1 MLGWQ
6 HAFIIAKIVPVI
18 DHTKTI
24 THDFNERRQRAAIT
38 FIWHPS
44 HGNFL
49 KSHVNLARYQDLPVK
64 LTQAQIGFSYLCL
77 LTTLPQ
83 PNQDGRE

>member
-1 MLGWQ
+1 
-6 HAFIIAKIVPVI
+6 
-18 DHTKTI
+18 
-24 THDFNERRQRAAIT
+24 
-38 FIWHPS
+38 
-44 HGNFL
+44 L